1 MLKKL
6 KKDFFGYVGLILI
19 HSSTFPTIISNI
31 MGTSDELPPLNMI
44 LLLFFG
50 LSFYLVDAI
59 KKRFICLHHIKSN
72 WDIFTIS
79 TFNNSSFWR
88 LN

>member
-19 HSSTFPTIISNI
+19 PSSTFPTIISNI

-59 KKRFICLHHIKSN
+59 KKGLFVYIISN
-72 WDIFTIS
+72 LIGIFSQLALLTILV
-79 TFNNSSFWR
+79 FGG
-88 LN
+88 

>member
-31 MGTSDELPPLNMI
+31 MGTSDELTPLNMI
-44 LLLFFG
+44 LPLFFG

-59 KKRFICLHHIKSN
+59 KKGLFVYIISN
-72 WDIFTIS
+72 LIGIFSQLALLTILV
-79 TFNNSSFWR
+79 FGG
-88 LN
+88 

>member
-1 MLKKL
+1 MFKKI
-6 KKDFFGYVGLILI
+6 KKDFFGYMGLILI

-31 MGTSDELPPLNMI
+31 VGTSTELPPLNMV

-59 KKRFICLHHIKSN
+59 KKGLIVYIISN
-72 WDIFTIS
+72 LIGIFSQLALLSILV
-79 TFNNSSFWR
+79 FGG
-88 LN
+88 